1 MKCIIKNQG
10 SCICKHRPCTEFKKM
25 FPNFSDD
32 TLDEIFH
39 GVIAEMNKRKAK
51 RQNVDVGFWDSDGNY
66 KEDIQEINET
76 DERINKEGEE

>member
-1 MKCIIKNQG
+1 
-10 SCICKHRPCTEFKKM
+10 M
-25 FPNFSDD
+25 FPNFSDN

-76 DERINKEGEE
+76 DEWINNEGEEWQMPK

>member
-1 MKCIIKNQG
+1 
-10 SCICKHRPCTEFKKM
+10 M

-39 GVIAEMNKRKAK
+39 GVIAEINKRKAE

-76 DERINKEGEE
+76 DEWINNEGEE